1 MLLSLKPQLKIEEG
15 SELPRD
21 TPFFVATHTILVLM
35 SDETPPVNIHHSINY
50 IELPATDLAA
60 TKAFYGTVFGWEFQD
75 WGPAYISFSGAAVE
89 GGFEQTPVATPP
101 SASDKGVLVVLYSDD
116 LAGTLEAV
124 TTFGGEIIRPTFAFP
139 GGRRFHFLDP
149 NGNELA
155 VWSP

>member
-1 MLLSLKPQLKIEEG
+1 
-15 SELPRD
+15 
-21 TPFFVATHTILVLM
+21 M
-35 SDETPPVNIHHSINY
+35 SAEPVPVNIHHSINY
-50 IELPATDLAA
+50 IELPAIDLAA

-75 WGPAYISFSGAAVE
+75 WGPAYISFSGAVVE
-89 GGFEQTPVATPP
+89 GGFEQTPAAAPP
-101 SASDKGVLVVLYSDD
+101 PAAGQGVLVVLYSDD

-124 TTFGGEIIRPTFAFP
+124 GSAGGEIIRPTYEFP